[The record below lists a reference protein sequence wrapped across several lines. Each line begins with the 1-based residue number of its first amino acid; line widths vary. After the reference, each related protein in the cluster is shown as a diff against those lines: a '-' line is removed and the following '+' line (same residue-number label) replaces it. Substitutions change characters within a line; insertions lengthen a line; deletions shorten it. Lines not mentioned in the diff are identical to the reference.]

1 MKQYLYTIR
10 IGVILLITTI
20 FTACSNEDT
29 ATDNPFVANTYSLTI
44 NASKGE
50 DDTRALSLD
59 GTKLNATWTVD
70 EAVTVYNKTKS
81 AELSGTLKAKKAGS
95 STTLSGSLSGS
106 IEVDDVLTLKFCSD
120 NNYHSQ
126 RGTLDYIASHCD
138 YATATVTVA
147 AISGGNISIKE
158 SAAIFKNQ
166 QAIVK
171 FTLKDKADGTTALNA
186 TKLVVTVGSSTT
198 YTVTPTATASDLF
211 VAIPG
216 ISGEN
221 VTLSATVGS
230 DTCTYNRTGVTFENG
245 KYYTIEVKMTRQAN
259 SADLGKVIAQ
269 NGCIYEDSNAATAAG
284 TKAAGMIAYVGKSSN
299 CAHGLAIA
307 LEDESGDIS
316 FGTAGEVA
324 SQKNT
329 ALPVVG
335 GTWRIPSKS
344 DWQNMF
350 IACRKEDDASS
361 AEGDMKIA
369 GFQEKIS
376 SVGTGFTNGTTYWTS
391 TDSPS
396 AFCVYFSDTTQA
408 SFQGKQD
415 KSEDYMAR
423 AVLAF

>member
-70 EAVTVYNKTKS
+70 EAVTVYNNTKS

-126 RGTLDYIASHCD
+126 GGTLDYIASHCD

-158 SAAIFKNQ
+158 SAASFKNQ

-186 TKLVVTVGSSTT
+186 TSLVVTVGSSTT

-221 VTLSATVGS
+221 VTLSAKVGS
-230 DTCTYNRTGVTFENG
+230 DTYTYNKTGVTFENG
-245 KYYTIEVKMTRQAN
+245 KYYTIGVKMTRQAN

-269 NGCIYEDSNAATAAG
+269 NGCIYNDASAATKAG
-284 TKAAGMIAYVGKSSN
+284 TVAAGMIAYVGNASPLRTRHGSEVDIAASPRSTGSILKPFLY
-299 CAHGLAIA
+299 CAA
-307 LEDESGDIS
+307 LQD
-316 FGTAGEVA
+316 GTI
-324 SQKNT
+324 
-329 ALPVVG
+329 LPRTLLRDTPV
-335 GTWRIPSKS
+335 
-344 DWQNMF
+344 NLN
-350 IACRKEDDASS
+350 
-361 AEGDMKIA
+361 
-369 GFQEKIS
+369 
-376 SVGTGFTNGTTYWTS
+376 GFTPQNFDLQFHGAV
-391 TDSPS
+391 P
-396 AFCVYFSDTTQA
+396 AA
-408 SFQGKQD
+408 
-415 KSEDYMAR
+415 EALAR
-423 AVLAF
+423 SLNVPA

>member
-10 IGVILLITTI
+10 IGVILLITNI

-70 EAVTVYNKTKS
+70 EAVTVYNNTKS

-106 IEVDDVLTLKFCSD
+106 IEVGDVLTLKFCSD

-126 RGTLDYIASHCD
+126 EGTLDYIASHCD
-138 YATATVTVA
+138 YATAPVTVA

-158 SAAIFKNQ
+158 SAASFKNQ

-186 TKLVVTVGSSTT
+186 TSLVVTVGSSTK

-221 VTLSATVGS
+221 VTLSAKVGS
-230 DTCTYNRTGVTFENG
+230 DTYTYNKTGVTFENG
-245 KYYTIEVKMTRQAN
+245 KYYTIGVKMTRQAN
-259 SADLGKVIAQ
+259 PTDLGKVIAQ
-269 NGCIYEDSNAATAAG
+269 NGCIYENASAASDAG
-284 TKAAGMIAYVGKSSN
+284 TEAVAVIEYIESDY
-299 CAHGLAIA
+299 AHGLAIA
-307 LEDESGDIS
+307 LEDEASAMKFSDAA
-316 FGTAGEVA
+316 TAASSHTAVPGGE
-324 SQKNT
+324 
-329 ALPVVG
+329 
-335 GTWRIPSKS
+335 WRVPSKS
-344 DWQNMF
+344 DWEHMATYLTAHHQGL
-350 IACRKEDDASS
+350 ID
-361 AEGDMKIA
+361 GD
-369 GFQEKIS
+369 
-376 SVGTGFTNGTTYWTS
+376 YWTS
-391 TDSPS
+391 TVSNTDYAYRANISGGGNS
-396 AFCVYFSDTTQA
+396 IDATQT
-408 SFQGKQD
+408 
-415 KSEDYMAR
+415 DYKMQKLNVR

>member
-10 IGVILLITTI
+10 IGVILLITNI

-70 EAVTVYNKTKS
+70 EAVTVYNNTKS

-126 RGTLDYIASHCD
+126 GGTLDYIASHCD

-147 AISGGNISIKE
+147 AISGGNISINE
-158 SAAIFKNQ
+158 SAASFKNQ

-186 TKLVVTVGSSTT
+186 TSLVVTVGSSTK

-221 VTLSATVGS
+221 VTLTAKVGS
-230 DTCTYNRTGVTFENG
+230 DTYTYNKTGVTFENG
-245 KYYTIEVKMTRQAN
+245 KYYTIGVKMTRQAN
-259 SADLGKVIAQ
+259 PADLGKVIAQ
-269 NGCIYEDSNAATAAG
+269 NGCIYNNASAASAAG
-284 TKAAGMIAYVGKSSN
+284 TEAVAVIEYIESD

-307 LEDESGDIS
+307 LKDESSTMTFYDAA
-316 FGTAGEVA
+316 TAASSHTAVPGGE
-324 SQKNT
+324 
-329 ALPVVG
+329 
-335 GTWRIPSKS
+335 WRVPSKS
-344 DWQNMF
+344 DWEHMTAYLTSHHQGL
-350 IACRKEDDASS
+350 ID
-361 AEGDMKIA
+361 GD
-369 GFQEKIS
+369 
-376 SVGTGFTNGTTYWTS
+376 YWTS
-391 TDSPS
+391 TVSNTDYAYRANISGGGNS
-396 AFCVYFSDTTQA
+396 IDA
-408 SFQGKQD
+408 KQT
-415 KSEDYMAR
+415 DYKMQCLNVR

>member
-70 EAVTVYNKTKS
+70 EAVTVYNNTKS

-126 RGTLDYIASHCD
+126 EGTLDYIASHCD

-158 SAAIFKNQ
+158 SAASFKNQ

-186 TKLVVTVGSSTT
+186 TSLDVTVGSSTK

-221 VTLSATVGS
+221 VTLSAKVGS
-230 DTCTYNRTGVTFENG
+230 DTYTYNKTGVTFENG
-245 KYYTIEVKMTRQAN
+245 KYYSIGVKMTRQAN
-259 SADLGKVIAQ
+259 PADLGKVIAQ
-269 NGCIYEDSNAATAAG
+269 NGCIYNNASAATAAG
-284 TKAAGMIAYVGKSSN
+284 TKAVAVIEYIGNESD

-307 LEDESGDIS
+307 LEDESSAMTFSDAAA
-316 FGTAGEVA
+316 TAASSHTAVPGGE
-324 SQKNT
+324 
-329 ALPVVG
+329 
-335 GTWRIPSKS
+335 WRIPSKS
-344 DWQNMF
+344 DWQNMAAYLTAHHQGL
-350 IACRKEDDASS
+350 ID
-361 AEGDMKIA
+361 GY
-369 GFQEKIS
+369 
-376 SVGTGFTNGTTYWTS
+376 YWTS
-391 TDSPS
+391 TVKDSENAYCAIVS
-396 AFCVYFSDTTQA
+396 GSGNTIDATQTN
-408 SFQGKQD
+408 D
-415 KSEDYMAR
+415 KNDKLNVR